1 MSVYVSTAVWQH
13 SQASGNT
20 LLVLVAL
27 ADQANDDGE
36 CWPKIEQIAKRCK
49 LDRSTVLRQLKKLR
63 DEHGELT
70 WEDRHA
76 AGRSSL
82 YRITVSERAPRSSSQ
97 SATSPVANRD
107 DPGRR
112 AATTLVADCDEA
124 GSTAA
129 TTRTVIETSLEP
141 SVLEDVAP
149 RAPETTPPTGVV
161 KVDTARGS
169 RLPDRWRPDQD
180 AVDMMRAERPLI
192 DLRAEHDKFTDYWR
206 AQPGA
211 KGRKVDWTATWRNW
225 IRNARPS
232 PTGGQQTTTRRQAE
246 RARQDAEW
254 ERRYGDGGAQ

>member
-1 MSVYVSTAVWQH
+1 MSVYISTAVWRH

-49 LDRSTVLRQLKKLR
+49 LDRSTVLRHLKKLR
-63 DEHGELT
+63 DQHGELT

-76 AGRSSL
+76 AGKSSL
-82 YRITVSERAPRSSSQ
+82 YRITVREREPQTSSR
-97 SATSPVANRD
+97 SATSLVTDCDEA
-107 DPGRR
+107 GRNG
-112 AATTLVADCDEA
+112 ATTLVADCDEA
-124 GSTAA
+124 GRTVA
-129 TTRTVIETSLEP
+129 TTGTVIETSLEP
-141 SVLEDVAP
+141 SVVEDMAP
-149 RAPETTPPTGVV
+149 KAPETTCTEVV
-161 KVDTARGS
+161 RLDTARGS
-169 RLPDRWRPDQD
+169 RLPERWRPDQD
-180 AVDMMRAERPLI
+180 TISKMRAERPLI

-232 PTGGQQTTTRRQAE
+232 PTGGQQTTTRQQAE

-254 ERRYGDGGAQ
+254 ERRYGEGGAR